1 MTGDEGG
8 ARRAPR
14 ERRVSDSD
22 DVFRTSAST
31 GRRGEPRAGARRPR
45 SGPSSASTPRG
56 SSPSRWTDPAPTSG
70 VWDPR
75 GATPEQR
82 REVYEQ
88 QLTWARVVAWAGLV
102 LTLLFLANLVLLVL
116 DGGALRV
123 LPVVYALLWV
133 NLAIAGATRARHMK
147 TILGSDPEEPV
158 EQVMARSEE
167 VTRRVVYPAVVAFDA
182 VCAVLVVVLVPQAW
196 PVATAA
202 GLVALALAVAW
213 WRARRHRDH
222 DSAVVDPPSAR
233 R

>member
-14 ERRVSDSD
+14 RRVSDSD

-82 REVYEQ
+82 REVYEDA
-88 QLTWARVVAWAGLV
+88 LRRSRGFGW
-102 LTLLFLANLVLLVL
+102 F
-116 DGGALRV
+116 GALLALVFLIKVVVEARAGSANSSV
-123 LPVVYALLWV
+123 LIALMLVWTNV
-133 NLAIAGATRARHMK
+133 ALFGAVHARRAK
-147 TILGSDPEEPV
+147 TTLGSDPEEPV
-158 EQVMARSEE
+158 EQVMQRSKE
-167 VTRRVVYPAVVAFDA
+167 VTARAVYPAVAAFDA
-182 VCAVLVVVLVPQAW
+182 LCAVLVVVLVPQAW

-213 WRARRHRDH
+213 WRARRRGDH

>member
-22 DVFRTSAST
+22 DVFRTSGST

-45 SGPSSASTPRG
+45 SGRSSATPQG

-88 QLTWARVVAWAGLV
+88 QLTWSRVVAWVGLAF
-102 LTLLFLANLVLLVL
+102 TLNFFIKSLLLVL
-116 DGGALRV
+116 DGDGLQV
-123 LPVVYALLWV
+123 FPVVYALFWV
-133 NLAIAGATRARHMK
+133 NLAVAGATRARHIK

-158 EQVMARSEE
+158 EQVMQRSKE
-167 VTRRVVYPAVVAFDA
+167 VTARAVYPAVAAFDA
-182 VCAVLVVVLVPQAW
+182 LCAVLVLVLVPQAW
-196 PVATAA
+196 PVAAVTGA
-202 GLVALALAVAW
+202 VALALGVAW
-213 WRARRHRDH
+213 WRARRRGDH